1 MDFYGFYTGT
11 VFNAYEYLGAH
22 RQDKGYVFRV
32 FAPSAQRVTL
42 FGDFTDWRE
51 WEMNRINDGNF
62 FEVYAESAEKG
73 MKYFHRIYDRHG
85 GYTDHCDIY
94 GFGMELRPDHRSV
107 LRDLNSYSFNDEKWM
122 SSRTDCKNKPLNI
135 YEMHMGSWRK
145 KGSANDNTDNENN
158 EDSKESSWYT
168 YDELADILIP
178 YVKEAGYN
186 YIEFMPLSEHPCD
199 ESWGYQNTG
208 FFSPTSRYG
217 SAEQLMELVDK
228 CHQNNIGV
236 IMDFV
241 PVHFAVDSYGIGNY
255 DGTALYEYP
264 HSDVGISEWGS
275 SNFMHSRGEVRSFLQ
290 SCAYYWL
297 KEFHFDGIRMDAIS
311 RIIYWQGEESRGVN
325 GRGVEF
331 IKVMNKGIKERI
343 PNCILIAEDSTNY
356 RGITAP
362 ADSGGLGFDYKW
374 DMGFMNDTLNYF
386 RTAPEYRS
394 QEYHKL
400 TFSMMYYYNE
410 NYLLPFSHDENVHG
424 KATILQK
431 MNGQYEDKFPQ
442 GRALYLYMYV
452 HPGKKLN
459 FMGGEIGQL
468 REWDES
474 REQDWDI
481 LKYPNHD
488 SFYAFMKALNKLYLT
503 HSALY
508 EADHD
513 RSGFRWLDCDNTENC
528 IYAIERKSG
537 SETLA
542 AVFNFSD
549 SEKEYSLSAVSGYS
563 EAKVLIHTDWYRFG
577 GNSEEKAEIDLENII
592 LPKFSG
598 ILIKA
603 EAV

>member
-1 MDFYGFYTGT
+1 MDFYSFYTGT
-11 VFNAYEYLGAH
+11 AFDAYEYLGAH
-22 RQDKGYVFRV
+22 RQGDGFIFRV

-42 FGDFTDWRE
+42 LGDFTEWNE
-51 WEMNRINDGNF
+51 WEMQRINDGNF
-62 FEVYAESAEKG
+62 FELYVQNAAAG
-73 MKYFHRIYDRHG
+73 MKYLHRIYNRSG
-85 GYTDHCDIY
+85 GFTDHCDIY
-94 GFGMELRPDHRSV
+94 GFGMELRPDFKSV
-107 LRDLNSYSFNDEKWM
+107 LRDLSAYRFGDEKWM
-122 SSRTDCKNKPLNI
+122 NGRSDCKNKPMNI
-135 YEMHMGSWRK
+135 YEVHIGSWRK
-145 KGSANDNTDNENN
+145 K
-158 EDSKESSWYT
+158 EDGSWYSYSET
-168 YDELADILIP
+168 ADLLIP

-217 SAEQLMELVDK
+217 EAAQLMDSASA
-228 CHQNNIGV
+228 
-236 IMDFV
+236 
-241 PVHFAVDSYGIGNY
+241 HFAVDSYGIANY

-264 HSDVGISEWGS
+264 HSDVGVSEWGS

-311 RIIYWQGEESRGVN
+311 RILYWQGEERRGVN

-331 IKVMNKGIKERI
+331 IKVMNKGLKERI

-356 RGITAP
+356 PNVTKS
-362 ADSGGLGFDYKW
+362 ADNGGLGFDYKW

-386 RTAPEYRS
+386 RTDPEYRS
-394 QEYHKL
+394 KDYHKL
-400 TFSMMYYYNE
+400 TFSMMYYYGE

-431 MNGQYEDKFPQ
+431 MNGQYDDKFPQ
-442 GRALYLYMYV
+442 ARALYMYMYL

-474 REQDWDI
+474 RGQDWDI
-481 LKYPNHD
+481 LKYPLHD
-488 SFYAFMKALNKLYLT
+488 SFNLYIKTLNKLYLS

-508 EADHD
+508 ERDYSSD
-513 RSGFRWLDCDNTENC
+513 GFRWADCNNTENC

-537 SETLA
+537 SETLIG
-542 AVFNFSD
+542 VFNFSD
-549 SEKEYSLSAVSGYS
+549 TEKHYALNGISN
-563 EAKVLIHTDWYRFG
+563 AKALLNTDWDIFSG
-577 GNSEEKAEIDLENII
+577 GSERNEKIDAENMI
-592 LPKFSG
+592 LPKYSG
-598 ILIKA
+598 ILLQIG
-603 EAV
+603 